1 MSGTT
6 CLSSDLKSADALIYT
21 GRGTLNA
28 LTVFTDGTN
37 AATITLYD
45 NTTNS
50 GVVLDQ
56 LICPGS
62 ARTQTHAFN
71 LAVRCVNGIYADI
84 TGTGATYIVHYGA

>member
-6 CLSSDLKSADALIYT
+6 CLSSGLLSADTLIWT
-21 GRGTLNA
+21 GRGTVNA

-37 AATITLYD
+37 AATVTLYD

-50 GVVLDQ
+50 GTAIAQ

-62 ARTQTHAFN
+62 QRTESQAWN
-71 LAVRCVNGIYADI
+71 LAIRCANGIYADV
-84 TGTGATYIVHYGA
+84 TGTGATFIVHYGA